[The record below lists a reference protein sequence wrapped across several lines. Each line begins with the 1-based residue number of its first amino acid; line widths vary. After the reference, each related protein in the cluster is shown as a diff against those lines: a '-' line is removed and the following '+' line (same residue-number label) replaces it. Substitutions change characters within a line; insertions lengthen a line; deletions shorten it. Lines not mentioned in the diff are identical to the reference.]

1 MLVRPLGGLEPLNM
15 NWPVSYLNMGVAG
28 QIVAFVLSLLA
39 VIFSILTNNRIRMLE
54 QPLTFQQPWEEEF
67 TLNVGKHNI
76 DPVFDRLEE
85 LFPGSKALCVLE
97 STKRSGG
104 TSIEPLRSQ
113 LSSAPGH
120 DAGTI
125 ILALDNGFY
134 IDVCSGKRTP
144 IPPSFEKL
152 VRGLKGLGFSDGIL
166 QDFQLSHIGVRL
178 FFSTGGRLDEA
189 LRKDVALVGN
199 QIESYFD
206 KATKWD
212 LRRQDMIALARDLA
226 RRDLHDGILQSLAAL
241 KMRLVTIVARPAF
254 VNHPDVESLRKTIDI
269 ITLEQSRLRA
279 LLHNDE
285 DSDDAINLV
294 EAMEVY
300 LQTLSLQWEISVKLK
315 SFEPA
320 LPVDKESAE
329 NIEYLIR
336 EAVAN
341 AIRHA
346 GAKQLT
352 VALALNQGNLLMTLK
367 DDLVGPGR
375 DSSGHEA
382 AQSILRSRS
391 LIQRLALVNGHAYSD
406 GLEDSTLLVISIPM
420 DFTANE

>member
-1 MLVRPLGGLEPLNM
+1 M
-15 NWPVSYLNMGVAG
+15 
-28 QIVAFVLSLLA
+28 
-39 VIFSILTNNRIRMLE
+39 
-54 QPLTFQQPWEEEF
+54 
-67 TLNVGKHNI
+67 
-76 DPVFDRLEE
+76 
-85 LFPGSKALCVLE
+85 
-97 STKRSGG
+97 
-104 TSIEPLRSQ
+104 
-113 LSSAPGH
+113 
-120 DAGTI
+120 
-125 ILALDNGFY
+125 ILALDHGY
-134 IDVCSGKRTP
+134 YVDVSSGKHAP

-152 VRGLKGLGFSDGIL
+152 ERGLKGLGFGEGIL
-166 QDFQLSHIGVRL
+166 QDFQLSHMAVRL
-178 FFSTGGRLDEA
+178 FYSTGGRLDEA
-189 LRKDVALVGN
+189 VRKDVALVGK
-199 QIESYFD
+199 QIHAYFEN
-206 KATKWD
+206 ATKWD

-226 RRDLHDGILQSLAAL
+226 RRDLHDGVLQSLAAL
-241 KMRLVTIVARPAF
+241 KMRLVTIVAGPAF
-254 VNHPDVESLRKTIDI
+254 SGHPDVESLRKTIDI

-285 DSDDAINLV
+285 DSDDSINLV

-315 SFEPA
+315 SLEPA

-352 VALALNQGNLLMTLK
+352 VALALNKGNLLMTLK
-367 DDLVGPGR
+367 DDHVDTSR
-375 DSSGHEA
+375 NSSGPQA
-382 AQSILRSRS
+382 AQSILQSRS

-406 GLEDSTLLVISIPM
+406 GMEDSTLLAISIPM